1 MGRRTQSPRVASKH
15 TFPYTAGQYLH
26 RHGPQTEAALFSAL
40 GDSVR
45 PDGRADLIQRCLSS
59 GWLALTAGDLITC
72 SEFARAHYDKAEG
85 IVKVEYVGQIAV
97 SREATAYKQPPLS
110 RKYLTNSRGIRQDIP
125 AWSQRPAGFGFK
137 SIGGGEA

>member
-1 MGRRTQSPRVASKH
+1 MSKRNQNPRVPSRH
-15 TFPYTAGQYLH
+15 TFPDTAGQYLY
-26 RHGPQTEAALFSAL
+26 RHGPQTEAALFAAM
-40 GDSVR
+40 GNSVKSY
-45 PDGRADLIQRCLSS
+45 GRSDLIQRCLSS
-59 GWLALTAGDLITC
+59 GWFALTDGGMIAC

-110 RKYLTNSRGIRQDIP
+110 RKYMPNSRGIRQDIP